1 MAQFTVDDI
10 IHQASRLSQS
20 EKERIVEAL
29 SANPVSPSRKRLDVY
44 GQFAHVSTSVN
55 DFLFRK
61 AADIRSRCQRSHRAA
76 HLGVLIGELRILRS
90 YVFSL
95 RFRPRRQK
103 QPRLVS

>member
-10 IHQASRLSQS
+10 IHQAFRLSQS

-61 AADIRSRCQRSHRAA
+61 AAEIELEDCRADR
-76 HLGVLIGELRILRS
+76 GDNRGD
-90 YVFSL
+90 
-95 RFRPRRQK
+95 PR
-103 QPRLVS
+103 